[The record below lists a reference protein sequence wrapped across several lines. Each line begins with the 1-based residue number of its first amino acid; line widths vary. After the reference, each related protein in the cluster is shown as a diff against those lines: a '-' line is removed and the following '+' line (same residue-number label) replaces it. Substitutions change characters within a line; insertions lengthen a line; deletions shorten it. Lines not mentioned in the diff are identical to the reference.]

1 MIQHIVLF
9 KWKEEISAEEKNAAI
24 VALAS
29 LQTIEDVGEF
39 SAGGQLG
46 KLAKGYDYAVTL
58 RLSDLA
64 ALKTYWSHP
73 KHVAAL
79 AVVQPLTSDVL
90 VADYEV

>member
-1 MIQHIVLF
+1 
-9 KWKEEISAEEKNAAI
+9 
-24 VALAS
+24 
-29 LQTIEDVGEF
+29 
-39 SAGGQLG
+39 
-46 KLAKGYDYAVTL
+46 
-58 RLSDLA
+58 LSDLA